1 MTRKLGYFLIVLMAS
16 SPVFAARVGVI
27 SGYIRD
33 GSGSPQMGAVV
44 DIYTTATTVGYT
56 AYTDAQGFYS
66 ANNLPPGK
74 YQVKVTAGS
83 FLPSLR
89 ENVKLN
95 SGAHVLVNLTLN
107 TLADALKLLPPR
119 RSKNSEP
126 DDWHWTLRSAANRP
140 VLRALEEDKT
150 TDKGGL
156 VVVSR
161 APEGQQNADRLKGRV
176 AFIAG
181 AQADGFGSAGDMTT
195 AFALEKSLFSAGTL
209 MLNGNIGA
217 TAGDPSGVVRASYAH
232 DFGDSSRPT
241 ITLTYRHFAIPGIAV
256 ENSPYS
262 AMQISTS
269 DKMTVAGVIDL
280 QYGADLQSLE
290 FAKRIT
296 AIRPYGSMQVHL
308 SPDLIVEYRYATS
321 EPDGRNAKGFDSAPA
336 DLSESGPRMALS
348 NGMPDVERARH
359 QEVSVSRRVGKTS
372 VQLAAYT
379 DRVTNLV
386 LTGAGDPTSYSDD
399 VLPDVYSGTFSYAL
413 NGALSTTGMRL
424 VIERKISDDL
434 SATFD
439 YSNGGAVTAEAL
451 TTWQNLAQALGQSRQ
466 HSLASKVSGYVPVSG
481 TRWIASYKWTSGNT
495 LSTVDAFNASPGQA
509 DPYLSIFIRQPLPG
523 SSLIPGKMDA
533 LIDLRNLLAQ
543 GYLPVAGQDGRNVY
557 MVQSARSMRGGL
569 AFTF

>member
-1 MTRKLGYFLIVLMAS
+1 MPRKLGYFLIVLMAS

-44 DIYTTATTVGYT
+44 DIYTTATTVGYI

-107 TLADALKLLPPR
+107 TLADALKLLPPT

-150 TDKGGL
+150 DKGGL

-161 APEGQQNADRLKGRV
+161 APESRQSGDRLKGRV

-217 TAGDPSGVVRASYAH
+217 TSGDPSGVVRASYAH

-241 ITLTYRHFAIPGIAV
+241 VTLTYRHFAIPGIAV

-290 FAKRIT
+290 FARRVT

-336 DLSESGPRMALS
+336 DLSESGPRMALT

-466 HSLASKVSGYVPVSG
+466 QSLASKVSGYVPASG

-533 LIDLRNLLAQ
+533 LLDLRNLLAQ

>member
-1 MTRKLGYFLIVLMAS
+1 MPRKLGYFLIVLIAS

-44 DIYTTATTVGYT
+44 DIYTTATTVGYI
-56 AYTDAQGFYS
+56 AYTDSQGFYS

-107 TLADALKLLPPR
+107 TLADALKLLPPT
-119 RSKNSEP
+119 RSKSSEP

-161 APEGQQNADRLKGRV
+161 APETQQNADRLKGRV

-290 FAKRIT
+290 FAKRVT

-321 EPDGRNAKGFDSAPA
+321 EPDGRTAKGFDSAPA

-359 QEVSVSRRVGKTS
+359 QEVSVSRRMGKTS
-372 VQLAAYT
+372 VQVAAYT

-439 YSNGGAVTAEAL
+439 YSSGGAVTAEAL

-466 HSLASKVSGYVPVSG
+466 HSVASKVSGYVPASG

-495 LSTVDAFNASPGQA
+495 LSTVDAFNASPGQT

-533 LIDLRNLLAQ
+533 LLDLRNLLAQ

>member
-1 MTRKLGYFLIVLMAS
+1 MTRKLGCFLIILLAA
-16 SPVFAARVGVI
+16 SPVLAARVGEI

-56 AYTDAQGFYS
+56 VYTDAQGFYS
-66 ANNLPPGK
+66 AHNLPTGK
-74 YQVKVTAGS
+74 YQVKVTAAS

-107 TLADALKLLPPR
+107 TLADALKLLPPSR
-119 RSKNSEP
+119 TKQSER
-126 DDWHWTLRSAANRP
+126 DDWHWTLNSATNRP

-150 TDKGGL
+150 DKGGL

-161 APEGQQNADRLKGRV
+161 ATPEEQNSDRLKGRV

-195 AFALEKSLFSAGTL
+195 AFALEKSLFSSGTL

-217 TAGDPSGVVRASYAH
+217 NPGDPSGVVRASYAH
-232 DFGDSSRPT
+232 NFGDSSRPT
-241 ITLTYRHFAIPGIAV
+241 VTLTYRHFAIPGIAV

-280 QYGADLQSLE
+280 QYGADLQTLE
-290 FAKRIT
+290 FAKRVT
-296 AIRPYGSMQVHL
+296 AIRPYGSMQIHL

-321 EPDGRNAKGFDSAPA
+321 EPDGRAAKGFDSAPA

-348 NGMPDVERARH
+348 NGNPDVERAMH
-359 QEVSVSRRVGKTS
+359 QELAISRRIGKTS
-372 VQLAAYT
+372 VQVAAYT
-379 DRVTNLV
+379 DHVHNLV
-386 LTGAGDPTSYSDD
+386 LTGAGDPTSYSED

-413 NGALSTTGMRL
+413 NGALSTTGLRL
-424 VIERKISDDL
+424 VIERKISEDL

-439 YSNGGAVTAEAL
+439 YSNGGAVTAESL

-466 HSLASKVSGYVPVSG
+466 QSMATKVSGYVPTSG

-533 LIDLRNLLAQ
+533 LLDLRNLLAQ

>member
-1 MTRKLGYFLIVLMAS
+1 MTRKLGYFLIVLLAA
-16 SPVFAARVGVI
+16 SPVFAARVGEI

-33 GSGSPQMGAVV
+33 GSGAPQLGAVV
-44 DIYTTATTVGYT
+44 DVYTTATTVGYT
-56 AYTDAQGFYS
+56 VYTDAQGFYS
-66 ANNLPPGK
+66 ATNLPPGK
-74 YQVKVTAGS
+74 YQVKVTAAS

-107 TLADALKLLPPR
+107 TLADALKLLPPT
-119 RSKNSEP
+119 RSKQSEP
-126 DDWHWTLRSAANRP
+126 DDWHWTLSSSANRP
-140 VLRALEEDKT
+140 ILRALEPDKT
-150 TDKGGL
+150 DNKGGM

-161 APEGQQNADRLKGRV
+161 PTAEEENSDRLKGRV
-176 AFIAG
+176 ALIAG
-181 AQADGFGSAGDMTT
+181 SQADGFGSAGDMTT
-195 AFALEKSLFSAGTL
+195 AFALEKSLFSSGTL

-217 TAGDPSGVVRASYAH
+217 SAGDPSGVVRAAYAH
-232 DFGDSSRPT
+232 NFGDSSRPT
-241 ITLTYRHFAIPGIAV
+241 VTLTYRHFAMPGTAV
-256 ENSPYS
+256 ENSPYA

-290 FAKRIT
+290 FAKRVT
-296 AIRPYGSMQVHL
+296 AVRPYGSIQVHL
-308 SPDLIVEYRYATS
+308 SPDLIVAYRYATS
-321 EPDGRNAKGFDSAPA
+321 EPDGRAAKGFDSAPA

-348 NGMPDVERARH
+348 NGNPDVERAMH
-359 QEVSVSRRVGKTS
+359 QELSVSQRIGKTS
-372 VQLAAYT
+372 VQFAAYT
-379 DRVTNLV
+379 DHVHNLV

-413 NGALSTTGMRL
+413 NGALNTTGMRL

-439 YSNGGAVTAEAL
+439 YSNGGAVTGETL
-451 TTWQNLAQALGQSRQ
+451 TTWQNLAQDLKQSWQ
-466 HSLASKVSGYVPVSG
+466 QSIATKVSGYVPASG
-481 TRWIASYKWTSGNT
+481 TRWIASYKWTSGNA
-495 LSTVDAFNASPGQA
+495 LSTVDAFNASPGQV
-509 DPYLSIFIRQPLPG
+509 DPYLSVFIRQPLPG

-533 LIDLRNLLAQ
+533 LLDLRNLLAQ
-543 GYLPVAGQDGRNVY
+543 GYMPVAGPDGRNVY

>member
-107 TLADALKLLPPR
+107 TLADALKLLPPS

-161 APEGQQNADRLKGRV
+161 APESLQNADRLKGRV

-359 QEVSVSRRVGKTS
+359 QEVSVSRRMGKTS

-379 DRVTNLV
+379 DRVTSLV

-466 HSLASKVSGYVPVSG
+466 NSLASKVSGYVPVSG

-533 LIDLRNLLAQ
+533 LLDLRNLLAQ